1 MGMKGGRMHTAA
13 MKSSDKSQRPPR
25 EKEKIRVWLVEDN
38 RTFRQALARVMARAT
53 DMECTGS
60 FTSSEDAIEAIPKG
74 DPPDVILLDVNL
86 PGMSGLD
93 ALKVFKSHAP
103 QAAVVI
109 LTMFDDQEKIYQ
121 SVSAGASGYL
131 LKTATPDSILGSI
144 RDVHAGGAP
153 MNPKVARAVMDMF
166 AKMAGPREENNLTDR
181 ERDVLKL
188 MTEGL
193 ATKQIA
199 SRLELSYHTI
209 DTHLRNIY
217 AKLHVHNRSEAV
229 ARALR
234 DRMF

>member
-1 MGMKGGRMHTAA
+1 MHNDPMKP
-13 MKSSDKSQRPPR
+13 SDKPQRPPR
-25 EKEKIRVWLVEDN
+25 EQEKIRVWLVEDN

-60 FTSSEDAIEAIPKG
+60 FTSSEDAIEAIQKG
-74 DPPDVILLDVNL
+74 APPDVILLDMNL

-93 ALKVFKSHAP
+93 ALTVFKTHAP

-109 LTMFDDQEKIYQ
+109 LTMFDDQEKIFQ

-131 LKTATPDSILGSI
+131 LKTATPDSILESI
-144 RDVHAGGAP
+144 RDVHTGGAP

-166 AKMAGPREENNLTDR
+166 AKMAGPRQDNNLTDR

-199 SRLELSYHTI
+199 DRLELSYHTI